1 MKHAEKPNEGRRQC
15 DANPRVGSLQAYEE
29 RAWQTPG
36 GRTMQMK
43 PCDDPNRNKACDPFS
58 YPSILTIL
66 IIAQARGMIKGI
78 SLYKIEKKGE
88 FL

>member
-1 MKHAEKPNEGRRQC
+1 MKRAVKQNEGRRKR
-15 DANPRVGSLQAYEE
+15 DANPRVDSLQVCEGTM
-29 RAWQTPG
+29 RQTSG